1 MNSRRTGCVSGSS
14 GPAIT
19 NVTVNWLMISADR
32 FANSEISRCGA
43 PPRSV
48 PARCFRGF
56 FAGLGTQLEPHQH
69 VIVSYV
75 MVIEL
80 HTRKEEEMSTTAS
93 RGAASLLLIG
103 VTLAES
109 TLAASNTCDA
119 FGRIY
124 RDGESF
130 TLSTGEYGYPIT
142 YICTRGTWKEYDGT
156 LCQLRPGGRCM
167 LG

>member
-1 MNSRRTGCVSGSS
+1 M
-14 GPAIT
+14 
-19 NVTVNWLMISADR
+19 SA
-32 FANSEISRCGA
+32 
-43 PPRSV
+43 
-48 PARCFRGF
+48 
-56 FAGLGTQLEPHQH
+56 
-69 VIVSYV
+69 
-75 MVIEL
+75 
-80 HTRKEEEMSTTAS
+80 TAS

-119 FGRIY
+119 FGRLY

>member
-1 MNSRRTGCVSGSS
+1 M
-14 GPAIT
+14 
-19 NVTVNWLMISADR
+19 SAT
-32 FANSEISRCGA
+32 AYGGA
-43 PPRSV
+43 R
-48 PARCFRGF
+48 
-56 FAGLGTQLEPHQH
+56 
-69 VIVSYV
+69 I
-75 MVIEL
+75 
-80 HTRKEEEMSTTAS
+80 
-93 RGAASLLLIG
+93 LLLIG
-103 VTLAES
+103 ITFAES
-109 TLAASNTCDA
+109 ALAAGSACDA